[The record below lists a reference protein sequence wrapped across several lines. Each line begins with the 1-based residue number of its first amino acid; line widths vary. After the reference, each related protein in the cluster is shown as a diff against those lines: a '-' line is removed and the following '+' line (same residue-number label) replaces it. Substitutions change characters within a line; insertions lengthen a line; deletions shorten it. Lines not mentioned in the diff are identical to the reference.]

1 MLELFPQTEKCNR
14 ITTTRTRDLNDMAVW
29 PEGHRAGLR
38 AAAPALTLLTPVLAA
53 LCGVTR
59 RTVRKQGETTMN
71 SITRNEDKDSTYFH
85 CPSANFNVMLA
96 FSFLPFW
103 QQSTAPVIHSE
114 NKNQEFFTLKKI
126 LKYLDEMPWSEISFK
141 ITQATG
147 SEQVGYRQP
156 WVAGGRSWLT
166 GTAQWSRAHGL
177 RDYVLF
183 SPCVFKITM

>member
-1 MLELFPQTEKCNR
+1 MRELFPQTEKCNR

-53 LCGVTR
+53 LCGVPR

-96 FSFLPFW
+96 FSFLPF
-103 QQSTAPVIHSE
+103 
-114 NKNQEFFTLKKI
+114 
-126 LKYLDEMPWSEISFK
+126 
-141 ITQATG
+141 
-147 SEQVGYRQP
+147 
-156 WVAGGRSWLT
+156 
-166 GTAQWSRAHGL
+166 
-177 RDYVLF
+177 
-183 SPCVFKITM
+183 